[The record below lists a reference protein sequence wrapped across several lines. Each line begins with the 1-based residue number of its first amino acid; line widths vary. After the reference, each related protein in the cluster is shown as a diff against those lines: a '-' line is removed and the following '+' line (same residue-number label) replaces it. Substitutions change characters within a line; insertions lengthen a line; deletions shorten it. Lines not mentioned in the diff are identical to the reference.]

1 MKKKRIPL
9 IVGIAVVALL
19 LVWII
24 VSLVTSS
31 GLPNLLIRNATAFD
45 KDIPDPG
52 FEGTSYEHIQ
62 YAEESDAEYLD
73 LYVPDAEEAMPLLI
87 LVHGGGFV
95 ENDSQSRQAVLM
107 YQYMRAN
114 GYAVATINY
123 RLAQE
128 DTFPA
133 ALSDVKAAVRYLRAN
148 AEEYGY
154 DPDRFAIWGESAGG
168 YLACMAALT
177 GDDLYADVSYIG
189 EDTTQPVSGEVSALI
204 DFYGILD
211 FDTSISDFEDCG
223 VPRWLT
229 SLMGMADVDSEDSVI
244 TQFLGANIAT
254 YTQEQLN
261 AISPTYFAA
270 NLENQDLKVYI
281 EHGSVDITVPRVQ
294 SERLYETLKDVLGDS
309 SVTYRE
315 MKNFKHA
322 DDKFYTPENLE
333 PVKEFLDQVF
343 EVESGGEQ

>member
-24 VSLVTSS
+24 VSLVTST

-45 KDIPDPG
+45 KNIPDPG

-73 LYVPDAEEAMPLLI
+73 LYVPDADEEMPLLI

-123 RLAQE
+123 RLADE
-128 DTFPA
+128 ATFPA

-148 AEEYGY
+148 AEQYGY
-154 DPDRFAIWGESAGG
+154 DADRFAIWGESAGG

-177 GDDLYADVSYIG
+177 GDDLYSDVSYIG
-189 EDTTQPVSGEVSALI
+189 EDASQPVSGQVSALV

-211 FDTSISDFEDCG
+211 FDTSITDFEDCG

-229 SLMGMADVDSEDSVI
+229 RLMGTADIGSEDSVI
-244 TQFLGANIAT
+244 TQFLGDNIET
-254 YTQEQLN
+254 YTQEELN

-270 NLENQDLKVYI
+270 NLEDTSLQVYI
-281 EHGSVDITVPRVQ
+281 EHGSVDITVPKVQ
-294 SERLYETLKDVLGDS
+294 SERLYETLRDVIGDDN
-309 SVTYRE
+309 VTYRE

-322 DDKFYTPENLE
+322 DDKFYTPENLA

-343 EVESGGEQ
+343 EVD

>member
-24 VSLVTSS
+24 VSLVTST

-45 KDIPDPG
+45 KNIPDPG

-73 LYVPDAEEAMPLLI
+73 LYVPDADEEMPLLI

-123 RLAQE
+123 RLADE
-128 DTFPA
+128 ATFPA

-148 AEEYGY
+148 AEQYGY
-154 DPDRFAIWGESAGG
+154 DADRFAIWGESAGG

-177 GDDLYADVSYIG
+177 GDDLYSDVSYIG
-189 EDTTQPVSGEVSALI
+189 EDASQPVSGQVSALV

-211 FDTSISDFEDCG
+211 FDTSITDFEDCG

-229 SLMGMADVDSEDSVI
+229 RLMGMADIGSEDSVI
-244 TQFLGANIAT
+244 TQFLGDNIET
-254 YTQEQLN
+254 YTQEELN

-270 NLENQDLKVYI
+270 NLEDTSLQVYI
-281 EHGSVDITVPRVQ
+281 EHGSVDITVPKVQ
-294 SERLYETLKDVLGDS
+294 SERLYETLRGVIGDDN
-309 SVTYRE
+309 VTYRE

-322 DDKFYTPENLE
+322 DDKFYTPENLA

-343 EVESGGEQ
+343 EVD